1 MDPPALVDDIAG
13 GVASNP
19 KHTPDGALP
28 TGTRTRRIRIAGVL
42 KAMTLRAPSIHLFSI
57 RSHARLLS
65 IPLGFALM
73 FLPGLR
79 AQQDTN
85 AAPATQTQAQ
95 APSGESQDVDP
106 LKRERSDKEKFAAKK
121 ALRQELKGAYKTW
134 LNQDVVWIISD
145 EEARSF
151 KSLSND
157 EERDAFIEQFW
168 LRRNPNPDSP
178 ENEFREEHYRR
189 IAYANEHFAAG
200 KPGWKTDRGHIYISF
215 GKPDSIE
222 AHPSGGS
229 YQRPMD
235 EGGGET
241 STFPFEVWTY
251 RYLEGIGENV
261 EIEFVDTCQCGDY
274 HFTID
279 RGEKDALQ
287 HVPGAGQTQW
297 EEMGMAKKADRF
309 KGGFEN
315 LGTGPLSSSQA
326 SKEFDRIEL
335 ASKLFAPPAVKFTDL
350 ENFISEHKVLN
361 GPPFPFDVRTDFI
374 KVTEN
379 TVLVPVTLQLKNR
392 DITFVTKDGV
402 AKGYVEI
409 LGKVTTLTHKTVQT
423 FEDTVEV
430 EQPAELLEKS
440 LDRKSVYWKAVPL
453 LPGLYRLDIAI
464 KDVNNKDHVGLYGRS
479 LEVPTYHD
487 EKLATSSLILAD
499 EMNTVSSRE
508 IGAGNCVIGNTHI
521 CPRVT
526 PNAATPVN
534 FKRNQELN
542 FWMQVYNLTINEA
555 TKSNE
560 ATVTYE
566 IIDSAT
572 NTVVFEK
579 QLESKD
585 LGAHSDQLTVE
596 KSLPMA
602 GMQPGKYKVMIK
614 VNDTISKQEIAQ
626 SAPFVVE

>member
-1 MDPPALVDDIAG
+1 
-13 GVASNP
+13 
-19 KHTPDGALP
+19 
-28 TGTRTRRIRIAGVL
+28 
-42 KAMTLRAPSIHLFSI
+42 MTLNGRSFLFV
-57 RSHARLLS
+57 A
-65 IPLGFALM
+65 LGCGLVFTP
-73 FLPGLR
+73 FVGLR
-79 AQQDTN
+79 AQN
-85 AAPATQTQAQ
+85 AAAPPVQAQ
-95 APSGESQDVDP
+95 PASSQDQEPDP
-106 LKRERSDKEKFAAKK
+106 LKRERSDKEKFEAQK
-121 ALRQELKGAYKTW
+121 ALKHELKGAYKTW
-134 LNQDVVWIISD
+134 LNQDVVWIITD
-145 EEARSF
+145 EEAKAF
-151 KSLSND
+151 KTLSND

-200 KPGWKTDRGHIYISF
+200 KPGWKTDRGHIYIAY

-222 AHPSGGS
+222 SHPSGGS

-241 STFPFEVWTY
+241 STFPFETWHY
-251 RYLEGIGENV
+251 RYLEGIGDN
-261 EIEFVDTCQCGDY
+261 IDLEFVDTCQCGDY

-279 RGEKDALQ
+279 RGEKDALM

-335 ASKLFAPPAVKFTDL
+335 AAKIFAPPPIKFSDL
-350 ENFISEHKVLN
+350 DNFISEHKLLN
-361 GPPFPFDVRTDFI
+361 GPVFPFDVRTDYI
-374 KVTEN
+374 KVTDS
-379 TVLVPVTLQLKNR
+379 TVLVPITVQLKNR

-402 AKGYVEI
+402 SKGFVNI
-409 LGKVTTLTHKTVQT
+409 LVKVTTLTHKTVQSD
-423 FEDTVEV
+423 ESTVQV
-430 EQPAELLEKS
+430 EEPAELLEKAQN
-440 LDRKSVYWKAVPL
+440 RKSVYWKALPL

-464 KDVNNKDHVGLYGRS
+464 KDVNNPDHLGIYGSS
-479 LEVPTYHD
+479 LEVPAFHD

-499 EMNTVSSRE
+499 EMNVVSSRE
-508 IGAGNCVIGNTHI
+508 IGEGSCVIGNTHI

-526 PNAATPVN
+526 PNRATPVN
-534 FKRNQELN
+534 FKRSQQLN
-542 FWMQVYNLTINEA
+542 FWMQVYNLGINDA

-560 ATVTYE
+560 ATVTYQ

-572 NTVVFEK
+572 NNVVFEK
-579 QLESKD
+579 ELESKD
-585 LGAHSDQLTVE
+585 MGAHSDQLTVE

-602 GMQPGKYKVMIK
+602 GLQPGKYKVTIK
-614 VNDTISKQEIAQ
+614 INDTISKQEIAQ